1 MDRQKRAQEHYCDIK
16 FCVLES
22 FPFQE
27 DKASVSCLSMLS
39 VCPLASSIEPVDR
52 FSWYKNLIYMKV
64 APTPH
69 CKFYFPS
76 ISNNKM
82 ADSKF
87 VLALGIRST
96 KMMVRDSENNAVL
109 L

>member
-1 MDRQKRAQEHYCDIK
+1 
-16 FCVLES
+16 
-22 FPFQE
+22 
-27 DKASVSCLSMLS
+27 
-39 VCPLASSIEPVDR
+39 
-52 FSWYKNLIYMKV
+52 MKV

-69 CKFYFPS
+69 FKFYFPS

-96 KMMVRDSENNAVL
+96 KMMVRDSDNNAVL